1 TVVDG
6 VSKSII
12 EADLITSSHADHDTV
27 HIHNAWTI
35 AGLKIPGK
43 LHIITDVDQQITQR
57 HGLTKRLQVLL
68 VVIVSRRIISFEY
81 LHGVAFPDLIY
92 GQGAHQDRNAD
103 GIDGLINQR
112 ARLAVTEGIDIRRIL
127 RPQHN
132 IDVFARVCKFLGDV
146 DVVIQ
151 HGPALRIELQA

>member
-1 TVVDG
+1 HHHRSISLNCAHAAHGKLLISHIGIAKGGIGRRTSNDLRTVVDG

-43 LHIITDVDQQITQR
+43 LHILTDVDQQITQR

-68 VVIVSRRIISFEY
+68 VVIVSGLIISFEY
-81 LHGVAFPDLIY
+81 LHGVALSDLI
-92 GQGAHQDRNAD
+92 
-103 GIDGLINQR
+103 
-112 ARLAVTEGIDIRRIL
+112 
-127 RPQHN
+127 
-132 IDVFARVCKFLGDV
+132 
-146 DVVIQ
+146 
-151 HGPALRIELQA
+151 HG